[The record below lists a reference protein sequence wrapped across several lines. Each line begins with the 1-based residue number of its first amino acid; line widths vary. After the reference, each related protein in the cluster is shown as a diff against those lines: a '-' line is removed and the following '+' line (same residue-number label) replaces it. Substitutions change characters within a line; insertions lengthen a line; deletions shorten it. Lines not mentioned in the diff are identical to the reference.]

1 MMQTVYRLNANE
13 LDSQFLEALKLL
25 FRDKTVEIVVTTLD
39 ETDYLIKSEA
49 NYKRLKEAID
59 NVNKGTN
66 LVTVDLEPL
75 A

>member
-13 LDSQFLEALKLL
+13 LDTQFLEALKLL

-49 NYKRLKEAID
+49 NHKRLKEAIE

-66 LVTVDLEPL
+66 LVTVDLDAL

>member
-66 LVTVDLEPL
+66 LVTADLDTL

>member
-66 LVTVDLEPL
+66 LVTVDLDAL

>member
-66 LVTVDLEPL
+66 LVTVDLDTL

>member
-39 ETDYLIKSEA
+39 ETDYLMKSDA

-59 NVNKGTN
+59 NVNKSTN
-66 LVTVDLEPL
+66 LITVDLDTL

>member
-13 LDSQFLEALKLL
+13 LDTQFLEALKLL

-49 NYKRLKEAID
+49 NYKRLKEAIE
-59 NVNKGTN
+59 NVNNGTN
-66 LVTVDLEPL
+66 LVTVDLDAL